1 MPINISDSPL
11 SSIKIGE
18 NNILKGYVGEG
29 QIFPNNTEITGAAFT
44 NSNVAN
50 TGGNEPYVVSGDIG
64 SSFTLTGSSGATGP
78 VGTQVLSTSPTTYQ
92 IAIDDQSTTC
102 AAPIRNPQILIAP
115 QGNTVLA
122 GALSSTDTIIQ
133 AAGPVNQTNNPSL
146 AFSSITNLTR
156 NTITVGSQIYWNTGS
171 EWQIAM
177 TWYGGSLGSTFY
189 KDLRVS
195 SSAVSPLTPIWDFQY
210 LNPVP
215 VTSTLSGDYNTAYTL
230 TWLGTP
236 VPPIGPIIT
245 VRAVLTVNGNVG
257 AATVQFT
264 AGVTDVGCVTGGTT
278 TIDSGLIYP

>member
-122 GALSSTDTIIQ
+122 GALS
-133 AAGPVNQTNNPSL
+133 
-146 AFSSITNLTR
+146 
-156 NTITVGSQIYWNTGS
+156 NTGS

-177 TWYGGSLGSTFY
+177 TWSGGSLGSTFY